1 MKTWMGRNSAMIMMI
16 VLLLIGAKVLGDGIA
31 GI

>member
-16 VLLLIGAKVLGDGIA
+16 VLLLIGAKVLGDGVA